1 MTLKDLLEEYQ
12 SLKRQREELTQQIN
26 LIKDRLNELEAEML
40 VKLDELGSDN
50 ATVRGLGTVIRKEE
64 IVPTIEDWDALNTCV
79 KENDMLYLFQR
90 RLNAAAYRD
99 LLDQG
104 IEIKGVKP
112 TQLTKIT
119 VRKN

>member
-26 LIKDRLNELEAEML
+26 LIKGRLNELEAEML

-64 IVPTIEDWDALNTCV
+64 IVPTIEDWDALNACV

-112 TQLTKIT
+112 TQITKIT